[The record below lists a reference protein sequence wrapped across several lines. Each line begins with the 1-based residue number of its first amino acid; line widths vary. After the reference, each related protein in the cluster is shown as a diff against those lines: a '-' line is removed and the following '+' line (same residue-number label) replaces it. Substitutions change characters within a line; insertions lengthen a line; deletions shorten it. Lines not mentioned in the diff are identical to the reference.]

1 MHLCTIFLN
10 SLPISAPCKQ
20 RTPTHNKQSRLPEHM
35 SGGKVI
41 YTFFKVTVIRSF
53 LYLIQISAFYSVL
66 CRIVYGSE
74 SDGHPQSAGATVVAG
89 IAVAADK
96 AGMGRIART
105 HGKQPPVGPVRKIQR
120 ITGISLFSFN
130 YFCVVLPVLQL
141 PLFLQH

>member
-20 RTPTHNKQSRLPEHM
+20 CTPTHNKQSRLPEHM

-53 LYLIQISAFYSVL
+53 LYLIQISACYSVL

-74 SDGHPQSAGATVVAG
+74 SDGHPQSVGATVVVG
-89 IAVAADK
+89 IAVVVDIARIR
-96 AGMGRIART
+96 RIARP
-105 HGKQPPVGPVRKIQR
+105 HRRKPPVAPTQSLQR
-120 ITGISLFSFN
+120 ISNI
-130 YFCVVLPVLQL
+130 
-141 PLFLQH
+141 